1 MNANTLVVCS
11 PVAGTAIA
19 LSAVPD
25 PVFADAMVGPGVA
38 VDPRRGQPGGLV
50 TVSPIAGSLVKLKPH
65 AFVVVDERG
74 RGVLVH
80 LGIDTVNLDGAGF
93 VLLTAEGAELKA
105 GEPVV
110 RWSPDEVAE
119 RGMSP
124 ICPVIALDAAV
135 AAVGQCAAGPVEPG
149 AELFHWFAPSARP
162 RGATDQ
168 PA

>member
-19 LSAVPD
+19 LNTVPD
-25 PVFADAMVGPGVA
+25 PVFADAMVGPGAA
-38 VDPRRGQPGGLV
+38 VDPQRGVPGGLI
-50 TVSPIAGSLVKLKPH
+50 TVSPIAGTLVKLKPH

-80 LGIDTVNLDGAGF
+80 LGIDTVNLDGTGF
-93 VLLTAEGAELKA
+93 DLLTAEGAELDA

-124 ICPVIALDAAV
+124 ICPVIALDAAP
-135 AAVGQCAAGPVEPG
+135 AAVGQCATGPVG
-149 AELFHWFAPSARP
+149 AGGELFHWFAPSARP
-162 RGATDQ
+162 RGVADQ
-168 PA
+168 PV